1 MVTFLEQQE
10 WGKPRTQLELD
21 QVEQKFQMRLNWE
34 RALLILI
41 TVSPSADDAQM
52 RKIWQKEPGRQSH
65 LWSNVPYLGRNL
77 RRNLGRIVLQTTGE
91 IIVGT
96 FLAWYKVTRTSVCE
110 FLFECYTM
118 CCVLVTQSCQ
128 TLCNPMDCSQPGSS
142 VHEDSPGKNTGVG
155 SHSLLLGIFPT
166 RGSNLGLLHCRQ
178 ILYQLSHQGLLNFI
192 PPV

>member
-110 FLFECYTM
+110 FLFANLLYLTKLLCRF
-118 CCVLVTQSCQ
+118 LQPKRLFRHKKTQCQ
-128 TLCNPMDCSQPGSS
+128 APIYLFSLQ
-142 VHEDSPGKNTGVG
+142 
-155 SHSLLLGIFPT
+155 SLLEIIF
-166 RGSNLGLLHCRQ
+166 N
-178 ILYQLSHQGLLNFI
+178 IWLNI
-192 PPV
+192 